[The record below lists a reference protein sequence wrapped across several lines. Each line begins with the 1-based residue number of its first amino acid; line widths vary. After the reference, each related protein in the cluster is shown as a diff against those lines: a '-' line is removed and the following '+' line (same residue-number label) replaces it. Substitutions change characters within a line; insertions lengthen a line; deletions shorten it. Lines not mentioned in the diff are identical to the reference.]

1 MHTIDK
7 IQQLRQALWD
17 NRAGCPLATVH
28 RDDLFTLLD
37 DVERM
42 LTPPVM
48 SIPLQVEEPIPPAPS
63 VPPSKRRRQE
73 KDQSL

>member
-37 DVERM
+37 DVEQM
-42 LTPPVM
+42 LTPPPVL

-63 VPPSKRRRQE
+63 ISPSKRRRE
-73 KDQSL
+73 KDTSL